1 MEAQPLLAVVDH
13 KPAPATAP
21 PCCCCRRVRCCWCCC
36 RIPRWGCVLLS
47 IAAVLCV
54 LATAATCVYFLVIHK
69 HVPEYFPPS
78 GPCPRACTCHL
89 RAPCFRG
96 PHVCFSCVCL
106 WLWLFVHLGRCV
118 WLCVCGCVCVAV
130 AVTFCYPGVRSRRR
144 AAEVSFPCKF
154 GNALIDWLGGLPLPL
169 RNRTHKPRPPTS
181 FPSTHRHPAVRE
193 QVLVPAVVSPAVT

>member
-13 KPAPATAP
+13 KPAPGTAL

-78 GPCPRACTCHL
+78 GPCPRACACRL

-96 PHVCFSCVCL
+96 PHVCFSCVYLAVAVCTL
-106 WLWLFVHLGRCV
+106 LSVCV
-118 WLCVCGCVCVAV
+118 CVCGCVAVWLCVWLCRLTQFLSQDYV
-130 AVTFCYPGVRSRRR
+130 ATVFTGSDSNTMDQVN
-144 AAEVSFPCKF
+144 AASFGLFEVDH
-154 GNALIDWLGGLPLPL
+154 GRWDGA
-169 RNRTHKPRPPTS
+169 
-181 FPSTHRHPAVRE
+181 A
-193 QVLVPAVVSPAVT
+193 